1 MNQADYRILVLKNKM
16 QCLEQIIKEHVQTHT
31 HRKVTHRKY
40 HVTYGKHTSTHHG
53 KINLQFIGMDERVVY
68 QVNDIDN
75 IFNKSIGKNS
85 PKLKKKRCSHTN
97 KRNTENTK

>member
-1 MNQADYRILVLKNKM
+1 MRK
-16 QCLEQIIKEHVQTHT
+16 HT

-40 HVTYGKHTSTHHG
+40 QGKHTATHHG

-75 IFNKSIGKNS
+75 IFNKSIGIKLPKIKEKNAGIQIQEIQRT
-85 PKLKKKRCSHTN
+85 PNR
-97 KRNTENTK
+97 